1 MFLFRIFCISM
12 LSILFPSTA
21 FSHQVSPVELEKTG
35 KILPLQKII
44 QIAKTQYPGRVLAA
58 EFVQKKSDYVYEL
71 EILDAKGVV
80 WEVKFNAASGVF
92 IQKDNKEN

>member
-1 MFLFRIFCISM
+1 MYLFRIFCTFM
-12 LSILFPSTA
+12 LSSIFPATA
-21 FSHQVSPVELEKTG
+21 MSHQLSPVELEKKG

-44 QIAKTQYPGRVLAA
+44 QIAQTQYPGRVLAA
-58 EFVQKKSDYVYEL
+58 EFIQRKTDYIYEL

-80 WEVKFNAASGVF
+80 WEVKFDATSGVF